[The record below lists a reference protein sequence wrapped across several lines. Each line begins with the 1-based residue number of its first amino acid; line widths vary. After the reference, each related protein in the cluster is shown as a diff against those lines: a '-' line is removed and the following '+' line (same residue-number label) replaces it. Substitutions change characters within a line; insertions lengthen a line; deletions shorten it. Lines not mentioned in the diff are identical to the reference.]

1 MSRDSAVDPE
11 PLLDRET
18 IRRLVD
24 EAIEAN
30 PDPRDRLV
38 TLPILVGLAVS
49 ILAAAMLCAGIL
61 GAVRLLE

>member
-38 TLPILVGLAVS
+38 STPILIGLALSLV
-49 ILAAAMLCAGIL
+49 AAAILCAGIL
-61 GAVRLLE
+61 EVLRLIE